1 VNTEAHANG
10 REPVL
15 ELRALSKSFGGLRA
29 VRDVTLKIMPGDR
42 KAIIGPNGAGKTTL
56 FNLITGIFPATS
68 GQVVLFGQDVTR
80 WPSHRRTALGM
91 ARTFQITSLFP
102 KLTVLDN
109 VLLAIQG
116 LRRSKFVMW
125 RFLSSYRDFYDRAHG
140 LLERARFLDRKDTE
154 VRYLSHG
161 EQRQLEIILGLAS
174 DPKILLLDEPA
185 AGLSS
190 GESSEM
196 IRFLAHLDR
205 NLAILLIEHD
215 MDVVFDVAEHI
226 SVLHF
231 GEILEAGA
239 ALLGRNGVGKT
250 TLVNSIVGFNRPRR
264 GKVLFKGTDITE
276 VSSFET
282 VRSGMGLVPQGR
294 RVFPTLS
301 VEENLMVAER
311 SVDRRGWN
319 MERVYALFPR
329 LRERRSQ
336 RARTLSGGEQ
346 QMLAIGRGLM
356 TNPDC
361 LIMDEPSEGLAP
373 IIIQGLWQA
382 IARLKEEGHSILL
395 VEQNA
400 SLALQLVDYVH
411 VMSKGQVVYS
421 ARPEEL
427 RANDEIKSRYLGI

>member
-140 LLERARFLDRKDTE
+140 LLERARFLDRKDIE

-239 ALLGRNGVGKT
+239 AEQ
-250 TLVNSIVGFNRPRR
+250 I
-264 GKVLFKGTDITE
+264 
-276 VSSFET
+276 
-282 VRSGMGLVPQGR
+282 
-294 RVFPTLS
+294 
-301 VEENLMVAER
+301 
-311 SVDRRGWN
+311 
-319 MERVYALFPR
+319 
-329 LRERRSQ
+329 RRS
-336 RARTLSGGEQ
+336 EKVQ
-346 QMLAIGRGLM
+346 Q
-356 TNPDC
+356 
-361 LIMDEPSEGLAP
+361 
-373 IIIQGLWQA
+373 
-382 IARLKEEGHSILL
+382 
-395 VEQNA
+395 V
-400 SLALQLVDYVH
+400 
-411 VMSKGQVVYS
+411 
-421 ARPEEL
+421 
-427 RANDEIKSRYLGI
+427 YLGTA

>member
-1 VNTEAHANG
+1 VNTQAHANG

-68 GQVVLFGQDVTR
+68 GQVVLFGQDVTK

-239 ALLGRNGVGKT
+239 AEQ
-250 TLVNSIVGFNRPRR
+250 I
-264 GKVLFKGTDITE
+264 
-276 VSSFET
+276 
-282 VRSGMGLVPQGR
+282 
-294 RVFPTLS
+294 
-301 VEENLMVAER
+301 
-311 SVDRRGWN
+311 
-319 MERVYALFPR
+319 
-329 LRERRSQ
+329 RRS
-336 RARTLSGGEQ
+336 EKVQ
-346 QMLAIGRGLM
+346 Q
-356 TNPDC
+356 
-361 LIMDEPSEGLAP
+361 
-373 IIIQGLWQA
+373 
-382 IARLKEEGHSILL
+382 
-395 VEQNA
+395 V
-400 SLALQLVDYVH
+400 
-411 VMSKGQVVYS
+411 
-421 ARPEEL
+421 
-427 RANDEIKSRYLGI
+427 YLGTA

>member
-1 VNTEAHANG
+1 VNTQAHANG

-116 LRRSKFVMW
+116 LRPSKFVMW

-239 ALLGRNGVGKT
+239 AEQ
-250 TLVNSIVGFNRPRR
+250 I
-264 GKVLFKGTDITE
+264 
-276 VSSFET
+276 
-282 VRSGMGLVPQGR
+282 
-294 RVFPTLS
+294 
-301 VEENLMVAER
+301 
-311 SVDRRGWN
+311 
-319 MERVYALFPR
+319 
-329 LRERRSQ
+329 RRS
-336 RARTLSGGEQ
+336 EKVQ
-346 QMLAIGRGLM
+346 Q
-356 TNPDC
+356 
-361 LIMDEPSEGLAP
+361 
-373 IIIQGLWQA
+373 
-382 IARLKEEGHSILL
+382 
-395 VEQNA
+395 V
-400 SLALQLVDYVH
+400 
-411 VMSKGQVVYS
+411 
-421 ARPEEL
+421 
-427 RANDEIKSRYLGI
+427 YLGTA